1 MLLVIIMDF
10 LFPFKFLYSFKKK
23 QKEARMI
30 SYLSE
35 IQHPIKGSSNIT
47 AKLPIEKTKRIKD
60 LVE

>member
-23 QKEARMI
+23 QKETRMI

-35 IQHPIKGSSNIT
+35 IQQPIKGSSNIT